1 MHGNATIIMGGRYDS
16 YSRAGVHVQ
25 INQLL
30 VPQHVFYGYMWL
42 PTTCLSV
49 YPPISQSIHDIYLSI
64 ILSIYL
70 LAHIGVDIPPWGLTG
85 GGSCNMSGTSAV
97 FLSFL
102 ILARATAAI
111 TVTATS
117 AHTTRTPPTPA
128 DTAVIRVFGSSVV
141 GPSIVGVLVAP
152 KADVGCGSIN
162 NVEVRVG
169 LGLGL
174 DAVYKGNVDD

>member
-1 MHGNATIIMGGRYDS
+1 M
-16 YSRAGVHVQ
+16 Q

-30 VPQHVFYGYMWL
+30 VPQHVFYGYMCYQL
-42 PTTCLSV
+42 PAYLSTHLSL
-49 YPPISQSIHDIYLSI
+49 YMSINLSIYLSI

-70 LAHIGVDIPPWGLTG
+70 LAHIGVDIPPRWLTG
-85 GGSCNMSGTSAV
+85 GSSCNIGMSGTSAV
-97 FLSFL
+97 FLPFL
-102 ILARATAAI
+102 ILARATAAV

-117 AHTTRTPPTPA
+117 AHTTSTPPTPA
-128 DTAVIRVFGSSVV
+128 DTAMIRVFGSSVV

-152 KADVGCGSIN
+152 KAGVGCGSIN

-174 DAVYKGNVDD
+174 DAVYKWNVDVPTD